1 MERDRGV
8 LVHEK
13 LNMSQKCAL
22 TAQRADC
29 TLGASGPALPPGEGR
44 SCPLCAEQ
52 PHCLTSSTGCRLGA
66 TVYRQKAVTQ
76 RPKECCHS
84 GEALEG
90 KECEERLR
98 ALGVLGPE
106 QRS

>member
-52 PHCLTSSTGCRLGA
+52 PHLQQRVQAGCHN
-66 TVYRQKAVTQ
+66 TQ
-76 RPKECCHS
+76 TQSCHTAPK
-84 GEALEG
+84 
-90 KECEERLR
+90 
-98 ALGVLGPE
+98 GVLS
-106 QRS
+106 QR